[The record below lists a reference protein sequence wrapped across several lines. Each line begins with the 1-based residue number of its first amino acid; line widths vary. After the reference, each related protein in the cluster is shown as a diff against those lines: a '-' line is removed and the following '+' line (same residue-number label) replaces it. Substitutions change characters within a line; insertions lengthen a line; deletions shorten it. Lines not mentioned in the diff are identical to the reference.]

1 MAMIRS
7 SKSETQHPDE
17 TEADEEQP
25 ERHSPI
31 DGIICGIIDP
41 KTDGQRNQHDRKIDH
56 HQAND
61 KKITPCGH
69 NLTPPALAPLIF
81 TNGKW
86 RVRKRHRLKLRAVV
100 LRLMPL
106 LLLILTT
113 RVRRNDMDFLGSH
126 YLIRTLLRAA
136 ETTLHDFSFHHPH
149 PTLENRGVFSLRRKH
164 TISPVPPTRFCG

>member
-56 HQAND
+56 HQASD

-69 NLTPPALAPLIF
+69 NLTPPALASSIF

-100 LRLMPL
+100 L
-106 LLLILTT
+106 
-113 RVRRNDMDFLGSH
+113 
-126 YLIRTLLRAA
+126 
-136 ETTLHDFSFHHPH
+136 
-149 PTLENRGVFSLRRKH
+149 
-164 TISPVPPTRFCG
+164 